1 VPYVTIATPPFP
13 TIDQFDAVCAQFGGE
28 PDGQHARYAG
38 MVDGKPRVV
47 AVWESKAAADR
58 FLTEVL
64 RPAIAGAIGPDAG
77 RPEVLAF
84 DALRS
89 KVREPASAGQ

>member
-1 VPYVTIATPPFP
+1 
-13 TIDQFDAVCAQFGGE
+13 
-28 PDGQHARYAG
+28 
-38 MVDGKPRVV
+38 
-47 AVWESKAAADR
+47 
-58 FLTEVL
+58 VL